1 MIEIAPMTRRTRHF
15 PGLENLRPY
24 ALVAV
29 AAALLSG
36 CGMAPGMHFPA
47 QSSSSRFLY
56 DEPKET
62 VTVTPIIKKIT
73 PELLRQE
80 MQAQQAAQP
89 VDDLAEL
96 MTPAKPYTIG
106 PGDHLAITVWDHPEL
121 VMPVTTMTGTTIATL
136 STTTPTGY
144 TVSAEGKIQFPYA
157 GDVTVAGLTEM
168 QARDL
173 LARNLSHYIKKPEI
187 TLRVLNYRSQRIYVD
202 GEIKSP
208 GIVPIDDLPLSLPEA
223 INRAGGITP
232 LGDQSRIAITRAGK
246 TYRVDLTGLIAGGI
260 DPSRIVLASGDLLR
274 VHSRDDS
281 KVFVVGE
288 VIKPASLPMRNGR
301 LSLNEA
307 LGEVGGIDPRTANA
321 RQVYVIRNVG
331 DAQPLVYH
339 LDAQSPVMFALAE
352 DFALKPRDVV
362 YVDATSMV
370 RYNRVISLI
379 LPTAQLLTLTNRG
392 FE

>member
-1 MIEIAPMTRRTRHF
+1 MTSLFRRLTGIEHF
-15 PGLENLRPY
+15 PSSVLPI
-24 ALVAV
+24 ALAG
-29 AAALLSG
+29 LLSG
-36 CGMAPGMHFPA
+36 CALAPGMHF
-47 QSSSSRFLY
+47 SSSNAEY
-56 DEPKET
+56 AEEPAGDKT
-62 VTVTPIIKKIT
+62 AVTPLIKKIT
-73 PELLRQE
+73 PQLIRQELLS
-80 MQAQQAAQP
+80 AQGREP
-89 VDDLAEL
+89 IDLSEIMA
-96 MTPAKPYTIG
+96 PPQPYTIG

-121 VMPVTTMTGTTIATL
+121 VMPVTTMTGTTLAAVG
-136 STTTPTGY
+136 TTATPTGY
-144 TVSAEGKIQFPYA
+144 TVNAEGKIQFPYA
-157 GDVTVAGLTEM
+157 GDITVGGLTEM
-168 QARDL
+168 EARDL

-187 TLRVLNYRSQRIYVD
+187 TLRVLNYRSKRIYVD
-202 GEIKSP
+202 GEIKAP
-208 GIVPIDDLPLSLPEA
+208 GIVAIDDLPLTLPEA

-232 LGDQSRIAITRAGK
+232 LGDQSRISITRAGK
-246 TYRVDLTGLIAGGI
+246 THWVDLPGLIGEGT
-260 DPSRIVLASGDLLR
+260 DPSRITLNNGDLLR
-274 VHSRDDS
+274 VASRDDS

-288 VIKPASLPMRNGR
+288 VFKPASLPMRNGR

-321 RQVYVIRNVG
+321 RQVYVIRNVN

-352 DFALKPRDVV
+352 DFALKPKDVV